1 MSWWVLSPPM
11 DILGFFLPL
20 AVALALVPL
29 TRHVPDKAVPL
40 PYHVSLVVLIDVAHV
55 YGTLFRTVLDSEA
68 TAKNRALFLR
78 APPCLFAGTMLVIF
92 AGGEELGWSLLAY
105 YAMYHFAKQPFGI
118 LCLYKARKGERGAV
132 DHRIDYW
139 TCMAGALIPVLI
151 QHTDENAYFLH
162 WFNNGERLLFY
173 FPNWANI
180 PLYVLYVLVPLFW
193 FGRSLLQWRLG
204 VRRVNAGKI
213 WIMGVQYVSWYIGVL
228 CDHEVRSL
236 AFVNLFHGVSS
247 MVLVYSVVQRRYAA
261 WRKRSPATMQW
272 RDKLCEA
279 MVSSPWPYLAVMV
292 MFAVVEDVSWE
303 VCVYQAYL
311 PQMGVPVPILQAQWR
326 ALVTALL
333 MQPQLS
339 HYFLDAYIWRMTPQ
353 NPGLKEAINCDC
365 ANR

>member
-1 MSWWVLSPPM
+1 M
-11 DILGFFLPL
+11 G
-20 AVALALVPL
+20 
-29 TRHVPDKAVPL
+29 
-40 PYHVSLVVLIDVAHV
+40 
-55 YGTLFRTVLDSEA
+55 
-68 TAKNRALFLR
+68 
-78 APPCLFAGTMLVIF
+78 
-92 AGGEELGWSLLAY
+92 
-105 YAMYHFAKQPFGI
+105 
-118 LCLYKARKGERGAV
+118 
-132 DHRIDYW
+132 
-139 TCMAGALIPVLI
+139 
-151 QHTDENAYFLH
+151 
-162 WFNNGERLLFY
+162 
-173 FPNWANI
+173 
-180 PLYVLYVLVPLFW
+180 
-193 FGRSLLQWRLG
+193 
-204 VRRVNAGKI
+204 
-213 WIMGVQYVSWYIGVL
+213 GVQYVSWYIGVL

-247 MVLVYSVVQRRYAA
+247 MVLVYSVVQRRYAS

-353 NPGLKEAINCDC
+353 NPG
-365 ANR
+365 